1 MSRLEA
7 RGLTLRR
14 GGRPVVRDL
23 DLSLRAGEVTVLL
36 GPNGAGKSTLLEAL
50 CGLLRPASG
59 QVLLDG
65 GDLAALEPAARARR
79 IGLLPQTHEIAWSG
93 SWSDWAGFPTSA
105 PGACQLRTPGS
116 STRPWPGRAPPT
128 LQSVTPPPSPAES
141 GRGS

>member
-65 GDLAALEPAARARR
+65 GDLAALAPAARARR
-79 IGLLPQTHEIAWSG
+79 IASAEA
-93 SWSDWAGFPTSA
+93 ASA
-105 PGACQLRTPGS
+105 PR
-116 STRPWPGRAPPT
+116 
-128 LQSVTPPPSPAES
+128 
-141 GRGS
+141 